1 MSLTDKCF
9 GVQPT
14 QGKLE
19 GCKKMQNLETN
30 KDYFNFLRL
39 VSFPLKRD
47 HSNNKRRANLLVE
60 MKTKVYCGLKT
71 MAKKFRKYA
80 QVKSIGVHL
89 QNTPTYYVKYRN
101 EEDKVKELIGLKHKG
116 VARVVATEQ
125 ENVNMSNSVM
135 MENAKMA
142 SLHLQGQ
149 KELYERQNIYI

>member
-1 MSLTDKCF
+1 M
-9 GVQPT
+9 
-14 QGKLE
+14 
-19 GCKKMQNLETN
+19 
-30 KDYFNFLRL
+30 
-39 VSFPLKRD
+39 
-47 HSNNKRRANLLVE
+47 E
-60 MKTKVYCGLKT
+60 MKTKVYYGLKT

-125 ENVNMSNSVM
+125 ENVNMSNSVT